1 MLEDLNTCSY
11 LISLK
16 ILKVLEDKL
25 CEGQRS
31 FIAKFTVVG
40 IMPGMKELPNKYFWL
55 IKSKVSCNY
64 QNWHSEA
71 LTKVTQVVNF
81 KLELSSICWP
91 SEPRSFHCPL
101 LDFPSHWSRYSVT
114 WLIYW
119 HKTGRKCIVICQFN
133 FYPSPYMHY
142 LVFLFF

>member
-40 IMPGMKELPNKYFWL
+40 IMPGMKELPSKYF
-55 IKSKVSCNY
+55 
-64 QNWHSEA
+64 
-71 LTKVTQVVNF
+71 
-81 KLELSSICWP
+81 
-91 SEPRSFHCPL
+91 
-101 LDFPSHWSRYSVT
+101 
-114 WLIYW
+114 
-119 HKTGRKCIVICQFN
+119 
-133 FYPSPYMHY
+133 
-142 LVFLFF
+142 